1 MAAAV
6 RPVEAQAEV
15 EEEIRVVAIPVVAI
29 QVVDTLVEATL
40 VAVIPVVVTP
50 AAATR
55 EVAAVD
61 LTGAGMLAVVTPR
74 LTKSSSN

>member
-15 EEEIRVVAIPVVAI
+15 EEEIRVVAIPVV
-29 QVVDTLVEATL
+29 DTLVEATL
-40 VAVIPVVVTP
+40 AAVIPVVVTRVVVTP

-61 LTGAGMLAVVTPR
+61 LTGAGMLADVTPR

>member
-1 MAAAV
+1 MAAAGH
-6 RPVEAQAEV
+6 PVEAQAEV
-15 EEEIRVVAIPVVAI
+15 EEDIRVVAIP
-29 QVVDTLVEATL
+29 VVDTLVEATL
-40 VAVIPVVVTP
+40 AAVIQVVVTP